1 MLKGKDLEGM
11 IAEKEKQ
18 EAELTQIIDRLQAE
32 NDKFKHNHKETDH
45 LDAFLESKIAQLF
58 IKKANGKAER
68 PVPSEAEWR
77 LLVSQFSKDMPAI
90 YKSFG
95 REEALSPMEQNVC
108 ILILLKIPISTIILM
123 VNSTPQTVSK
133 AKSRA
138 NMKLFHTKGANSL
151 ENNLFSSLNRL

>member
-1 MLKGKDLEGM
+1 M

-18 EAELTQIIDRLQAE
+18 EAELTKTIERLQTE
-32 NDKFKHNHKETDH
+32 NDKYRHNKETDH

-58 IKKANGKAER
+58 IKKAGGKAER

-77 LLVSQFSKDMPAI
+77 LLESQFCKDMPAI

-95 REEALSPMEQNVC
+95 RGEALSPMEQYVC
-108 ILILLKIPISTIILM
+108 ILILLKIPTSTIILM

-138 NMKLFHTKGANSL
+138 NMKLFHTKGANTL
-151 ENNLFSSLNRL
+151 ENNLFSSLNRF